1 MSHGVVQAAIKV
13 AKMYKHNTGVGK
25 KIMFAQCKFAS
36 YISHKQAGTPFY
48 TMFCILFELPLI

>member
-25 KIMFAQCKFAS
+25 KLCLLS
-36 YISHKQAGTPFY
+36 VSLHLT
-48 TMFCILFELPLI
+48 